1 MEEQF
6 DLFRGEAQKVN
17 GMNRAEDANCVQQ
30 WKGEAWAWFYQ
41 LPVGT
46 VFTGDDIRK
55 RIGAPAEGMNQNNVM
70 GAFIS
75 GLAAE
80 RRIRFTGRIVKSRCV
95 SRHTGTQREWVKVR

>member
-6 DLFRGEAQKVN
+6 DFFRGEAQKVN
-17 GMNRAEDANCVQQ
+17 GMNR
-30 WKGEAWAWFYQ
+30 
-41 LPVGT
+41 
-46 VFTGDDIRK
+46 
-55 RIGAPAEGMNQNNVM
+55 NNVM

-80 RRIRFTGRIVKSRCV
+80 RRIRFTGRTVKSSAV

>member
-6 DLFRGEAQKVN
+6 DFFRGEAQKVN
-17 GMNRAEDANCVQQ
+17 GMNRAANASHVQE

-55 RIGAPAEGMNQNNVM
+55 RIGTPDEGMNRNNVM

-80 RRIRFTGRIVKSRCV
+80 RRIRFTGRTVKSSAV